1 MLSRQTTPLGL
12 RTRLGATIMSIEVG
26 VSVTGLPELVAKLD
40 GLKEETQRK
49 GGRFALRKAAQ
60 VIRDQAKVNARAIDD
75 PNSPE
80 SIADNI
86 VERFSPRRFKRTG
99 DLMFRVGVMGGA
111 RPVSGDMALPGGNT
125 THWRMVELGT
135 SSARAQ
141 PFMRPAG
148 EQAAQQATDVFIR
161 EYNKAI
167 DRALRKAA
175 KTGSTA

>member
-1 MLSRQTTPLGL
+1 M
-12 RTRLGATIMSIEVG
+12 IDVG
-26 VSVTGLPELVAKLD
+26 VSVNGLNELVAKLD

-60 VIRDQAKVNARAIDD
+60 VIRDQARQNARAIDD

-125 THWRMVELGT
+125 THWRFIELGT
-135 SSARAQ
+135 STVEAKPLLRD
-141 PFMRPAG
+141 AG
-148 EQAAQQATDVFIR
+148 EKGAQKATDVFIQ

-175 KTGSTA
+175 KTGTTA